1 MKLIWTACTYLPTD
15 CVGGRSLRIFTG
27 QTDTDDDEWWVEM
40 NGRHTNTK
48 QRDVSGCGVVAAN
61 IGHNLFASPGP
72 LMRLI

>member
-1 MKLIWTACTYLPTD
+1 MKLIWTACTHLPTD

-27 QTDTDDDEWWVEM
+27 QTDTDDDEWWDGDEWPAP
-40 NGRHTNTK
+40 NTK
-48 QRDVSGCGVVAAN
+48 QRDVCGSGEVAAN